1 MQETAEARILLVG
14 ADLER
19 VRGSQGRLSN
29 AGYAVRVCGADPA
42 AAAQLD
48 QFDPLVVV
56 VDPSVGEASAAEFL
70 ERSRRQYPATCFI
83 SPDELERAAALE
95 PSAAGVVGSGPGAGA
110 SDAHGSLSSDAAAPG
125 LPLPGAPELGTD
137 AADASPDLLLLVERG
152 LERARKQREAA
163 RFKNRADAIL
173 SQARFDEIIG
183 NHPSMQGLLK
193 KVAQVA
199 KTRANVLILGESGT
213 GKELIAA
220 SLHQNSKRHAARFI
234 KLNCAALSESVL
246 ESELFGHEKGAF
258 TGAVSRREGRFEQ
271 ANGGTLFLD
280 EISEVPPAVQIKL
293 LRFLQ
298 EREFERVGGNETLK
312 VDVRI
317 VAATNKDLMLLVN
330 QGRFRED
337 LYYRLN
343 VVRIVVPPL
352 RARHSDILRLAEHFL
367 RRAAAENEVEVLGF
381 TEAAKALMANYPW
394 PGNVRELQNTVEQ
407 AVVLT
412 ETGWVDADDLPIRAE
427 PKAVEPP
434 LKLVIPGATLAEI
447 ERYAITETLK
457 AVGGS
462 TTRAAEVLGISRRTV
477 QYRVREW
484 GLSSPSPADG
494 DSDVPPSE
502 LDRDLS

>member
-1 MQETAEARILLVG
+1 MQETAEARILLVSSNP
-14 ADLER
+14 AQLRPQMD
-19 VRGSQGRLSN
+19 RLSRV
-29 AGYAVRVCGADPA
+29 GYVVRACGPDADGFSVF
-42 AAAQLD
+42 D
-48 QFDPLVVV
+48 QFDPQVTLVDVNG
-56 VDPSVGEASAAEFL
+56 SAEAVEFL
-70 ERSRRQYPATCFI
+70 ERGRRDYPACGFLGLT
-83 SPDELERAAALE
+83 SPPAPELAGG
-95 PSAAGVVGSGPGAGA
+95 AGVV
-110 SDAHGSLSSDAAAPG
+110 LSEEAEA
-125 LPLPGAPELGTD
+125 
-137 AADASPDLLLLVERG
+137 PDLVPLVERA
-152 LERARKQREAA
+152 LERSRLNRDAA
-163 RFKNRADAIL
+163 RFKNRAETIL

-183 NHPSMQGLLK
+183 SHPSMQGLLK

-199 KTRANVLILGESGT
+199 QTRANVLILGESGT

-220 SLHQNSKRHAARFI
+220 SLHQNSKRHAARFV

-317 VAATNKDLMLLVN
+317 VAATNKDLMHLVN
-330 QGRFRED
+330 EGRFRED

-343 VVRIVVPPL
+343 VVRIAVPPL
-352 RARHSDILRLAEHFL
+352 RARPSDVLRLADHFL
-367 RRAAAENEVEVLGF
+367 RRAALENEVEVIGF
-381 TEAAKALMANYPW
+381 TEAAKGLMIDYPW

-412 ETGWVDADDLPIRAE
+412 ETGWVDVDDLPIRS
-427 PKAVEPP
+427 EPP
-434 LKLVIPGATLAEI
+434 AGAASALKLIIPGATLAEI

-462 TTRAAEVLGISRRTV
+462 TTRAAEILGISRRTV

-484 GLSSPSPADG
+484 GLGHAAGPGES
-494 DSDVPPSE
+494 DSDLPPS
-502 LDRDLS
+502 DFHGAD

>member
-1 MQETAEARILLVG
+1 MPETVEARVLLVSSNAEQIRQQADRLSGVGFVVQACSPDADGFSLFDKFDPQVTVVDLSEGGAEAF
-14 ADLER
+14 AFLER
-19 VRGSQGRLSN
+19 GRRSYPSCGFLSWNESASPASGSNGHAMALESDRPDL
-29 AGYAVRVCGADPA
+29 V
-42 AAAQLD
+42 
-48 QFDPLVVV
+48 PLV
-56 VDPSVGEASAAEFL
+56 ERAL
-70 ERSRRQYPATCFI
+70 ERSRVSR
-83 SPDELERAAALE
+83 D
-95 PSAAGVVGSGPGAGA
+95 
-110 SDAHGSLSSDAAAPG
+110 
-125 LPLPGAPELGTD
+125 
-137 AADASPDLLLLVERG
+137 
-152 LERARKQREAA
+152 AA
-163 RFKNRADAIL
+163 RFKNRAEAIL

-183 NHPSMQGLLK
+183 SHPSMQALLK

-199 KTRANVLILGESGT
+199 QTRANVLILGESGT

-220 SLHQNSKRHAARFI
+220 SLHQNSKRNAARFV

-258 TGAVSRREGRFEQ
+258 TGAVSRRECRFEQ

-317 VAATNKDLMLLVN
+317 VAATNKDLMHLVN
-330 QGRFRED
+330 EGRFRED

-343 VVRIVVPPL
+343 VVRIAVPPL
-352 RARHSDILRLAEHFL
+352 RARPSDVLRLANHFL
-367 RRAAAENEVEVLGF
+367 QRAAAENEVEVMGF
-381 TEAAKALMANYPW
+381 TETAKLLMMDYPW

-412 ETGWVDADDLPIRAE
+412 ETGWVDVDDLPIRAE
-427 PKAVEPP
+427 GPQVAEG
-434 LKLVIPGATLAEI
+434 LKLIIPGATLAEI

-484 GLSSPSPADG
+484 GLGHSNAPG
-494 DSDVPPSE
+494 ETDSDLPGDFEPPAA
-502 LDRDLS
+502 R

>member
-1 MQETAEARILLVG
+1 MNQFSMPETVEARVLLVSP
-14 ADLER
+14 DREQ
-19 VRGSQGRLSN
+19 VRHHAERLS
-29 AGYAVRVCGADPA
+29 GVGFVVRACGPDADGFS
-42 AAAQLD
+42 LFD
-48 QFDPLVVV
+48 QFDPQVTV
-56 VDPSVGEASAAEFL
+56 VDVSAGGTAAFEFL
-70 ERSRRQYPATCFI
+70 ERGRRNYPGCGFLSWAPAT
-83 SPDELERAAALE
+83 SAAAALNGRGHDI
-95 PSAAGVVGSGPGAGA
+95 SAD
-110 SDAHGSLSSDAAAPG
+110 SDL
-125 LPLPGAPELGTD
+125 
-137 AADASPDLLLLVERG
+137 PDLVPLVERA
-152 LERARKQREAA
+152 LERSRVSRDAA
-163 RFKNRADAIL
+163 RFKNRAETIL

-183 NHPSMQGLLK
+183 SHPSMQGLLK

-199 KTRANVLILGESGT
+199 QTRANVLILGESGT

-220 SLHQNSKRHAARFI
+220 SLHQNSKRSGARFI

-258 TGAVSRREGRFEQ
+258 TGADRRREGRFEQ

-317 VAATNKDLMLLVN
+317 VAATNKDLMHLVN
-330 QGRFRED
+330 EGRFRED

-343 VVRIVVPPL
+343 VVRIAVPPL
-352 RARHSDILRLAEHFL
+352 RARPSDVLRLANHFL
-367 RRAAAENEVEVLGF
+367 RRAAAENEVEVMGF
-381 TEAAKALMANYPW
+381 TESAKLLMMDYPW

-412 ETGWVDADDLPIRAE
+412 ETGWVDVDDLPIVAKQPVVNE
-427 PKAVEPP
+427 G
-434 LKLVIPGATLAEI
+434 LKLIIPGATLAEI

-484 GLSSPSPADG
+484 GLSTAGSPGES
-494 DSDVPPSE
+494 DSDLPPEGDPVPP
-502 LDRDLS
+502 R

>member
-1 MQETAEARILLVG
+1 MQEPAEARILLVSS
-14 ADLER
+14 DLEQ
-19 VRGSQGRLSN
+19 VRRHALCLSG
-29 AGYAVRVCGADPA
+29 AGYVVRHCAPNADGSLL
-42 AAAQLD
+42 LD
-48 QFDPLVVV
+48 QFDPLVTL
-56 VDPSVGEASAAEFL
+56 VDVSAGGLEATEFLEHGRQRHPSCGFMALPEAEPAGELSGDLLPLVERAL
-70 ERSRRQYPATCFI
+70 ERSRK
-83 SPDELERAAALE
+83 E
-95 PSAAGVVGSGPGAGA
+95 
-110 SDAHGSLSSDAAAPG
+110 
-125 LPLPGAPELGTD
+125 
-137 AADASPDLLLLVERG
+137 
-152 LERARKQREAA
+152 REAL
-163 RFKNRADAIL
+163 RFKNRAEAIL

-183 NHPSMQGLLK
+183 SHPSMQGLLK

-220 SLHQNSKRHAARFI
+220 SLHQNSKRHGARFI

-317 VAATNKDLMLLVN
+317 VAATNKDLMQLVS

-352 RARHSDILRLAEHFL
+352 RARHSDVLRLAEHFL
-367 RRAAAENEVEVLGF
+367 RRAAADNEVEVLGF

-412 ETGWVDADDLPIRAE
+412 ETGWVDADDLPIHAE
-427 PKAVEPP
+427 PKAVESP
-434 LKLVIPGATLAEI
+434 LGLVIPGATLAEI
-447 ERYAITETLK
+447 ERYAITATLK

-484 GLSSPSPADG
+484 GLSSVVQA
-494 DSDVPPSE
+494 DSDSDLPPSE
-502 LDRDLS
+502 FERAPPGERRRLGVSRLRPA

>member
-1 MQETAEARILLVG
+1 MQESAEARILVVS
-14 ADLER
+14 ADLEQ
-19 VRGSQGRLSN
+19 VRCHLDRLSGL
-29 AGYAVRVCGADPA
+29 GYVVRACGPDATGVS
-42 AAAQLD
+42 LFD
-48 QFDPLVVV
+48 QFDPQVVV
-56 VDPSVGEASAAEFL
+56 IDSSTGGAEVTEFL
-70 ERSRRQYPATCFI
+70 ERGKRNHPTACFLPI
-83 SPDELERAAALE
+83 GESPPVASAPDDGVRPSSAE
-95 PSAAGVVGSGPGAGA
+95 P
-110 SDAHGSLSSDAAAPG
+110 
-125 LPLPGAPELGTD
+125 
-137 AADASPDLLLLVERG
+137 SPDLLPLVERA
-152 LERARKQREAA
+152 LEDARKQRDAA

-183 NHPSMQGLLK
+183 SHPSMQNLLK

-352 RARHSDILRLAEHFL
+352 RARHSDILRLADHFL
-367 RRAAAENEVEVLGF
+367 RRAAAENEVEVMGF
-381 TEAAKALMANYPW
+381 TESAKALMANYPW

-427 PKAVEPP
+427 PKAVDPP

-484 GLSSPSPADG
+484 GLSSTPPS
-494 DSDVPPSE
+494 DSDSDPPPSE
-502 LDRDLS
+502 LDRDSRGVDS

>member
-1 MQETAEARILLVG
+1 MQETAEARILLVSS
-14 ADLER
+14 DLEQ
-19 VRGSQGRLSN
+19 VRRHVDTLERTGYVVRACGPDADGLSLFT
-29 AGYAVRVCGADPA
+29 A
-42 AAAQLD
+42 
-48 QFDPLVVV
+48 FDPQVTLVDVRAGSS
-56 VDPSVGEASAAEFL
+56 DATEFL
-70 ERSRRQYPATCFI
+70 ERGRRANPSTSFLALTDAE
-83 SPDELERAAALE
+83 PTPAAADPHSGVSQTA
-95 PSAAGVVGSGPGAGA
+95 PSE
-110 SDAHGSLSSDAAAPG
+110 H
-125 LPLPGAPELGTD
+125 
-137 AADASPDLLLLVERG
+137 AADLLPLVERA
-152 LERARKQREAA
+152 LERARQQRDAA
-163 RFKNRADAIL
+163 RFKHRADAIL
-173 SQARFDEIIG
+173 SQAKFDEIIG
-183 NHPSMQGLLK
+183 NHPSMQNLLK

-317 VAATNKDLMLLVN
+317 VAATNKDLMHLVN
-330 QGRFRED
+330 QSRFRED

-352 RARHSDILRLAEHFL
+352 RARHSDILRLADHFL
-367 RRAAAENEVEVLGF
+367 RRAGAENEVEVVGF
-381 TEAAKALMANYPW
+381 TEAAKTLMANYPW

-427 PKAVEPP
+427 PKAAEPP

-484 GLSSPSPADG
+484 GLGSSTQVDP
-494 DSDVPPSE
+494 DSELPPSE
-502 LDRDLS
+502 LEREP

>member
-1 MQETAEARILLVG
+1 MPETVEARVLLVSSNAEQVRQH
-14 ADLER
+14 AD
-19 VRGSQGRLSN
+19 RLSGVGFVVQ
-29 AGYAVRVCGADPA
+29 ACGPDAQGFSLFDKFDPQVTVVDLSEGGA
-42 AAAQLD
+42 AA
-48 QFDPLVVV
+48 F
-56 VDPSVGEASAAEFL
+56 EFL
-70 ERSRRQYPATCFI
+70 ERGRRSYPCCGF
-83 SPDELERAAALE
+83 
-95 PSAAGVVGSGPGAGA
+95 
-110 SDAHGSLSSDAAAPG
+110 LSWNEAAP
-125 LPLPGAPELGTD
+125 PGPASNGHSPAPD
-137 AADASPDLLLLVERG
+137 ADRPDLVPLVERA
-152 LERARKQREAA
+152 LERSRVSRDAA
-163 RFKNRADAIL
+163 RFKNRAETIL

-183 NHPSMQGLLK
+183 SHPSMQALLK

-199 KTRANVLILGESGT
+199 QTRANVLILGESGT

-220 SLHQNSKRHAARFI
+220 SLHQNSKRAAARFV

-317 VAATNKDLMLLVN
+317 VAATNKDLMHLVN
-330 QGRFRED
+330 EGRFRED

-343 VVRIVVPPL
+343 VVRIAVPPL
-352 RARHSDILRLAEHFL
+352 RARPSDVLRLANHFL
-367 RRAAAENEVEVLGF
+367 RRAAAENEVEVMGF
-381 TEAAKALMANYPW
+381 TEAAKLLMMDYPW

-412 ETGWVDADDLPIRAE
+412 ETGWVDVDDLPIRAE
-427 PKAVEPP
+427 GPQVAEG
-434 LKLVIPGATLAEI
+434 LKLIIPGATLAEI

-484 GLSSPSPADG
+484 GLGHTNAPGEA
-494 DSDVPPSE
+494 DSDLPGDFEPPAA
-502 LDRDLS
+502 R

>member
-1 MQETAEARILLVG
+1 MQETAEARILLVSS
-14 ADLER
+14 DPER
-19 VRGSQGRLSN
+19 VRRHLDHLSG
-29 AGYAVRVCGADPA
+29 AGYVVRTCAPNADG
-42 AAAQLD
+42 QSLVD
-48 QFDPLVVV
+48 QFDPLVTV
-56 VDPSVGEASAAEFL
+56 VDMGSNSAAAAEFVERGRRAHPSCGFITLAEPPSPAEPGVNGAAARAMHGAPADVLPLVERAL
-70 ERSRRQYPATCFI
+70 ERSRK
-83 SPDELERAAALE
+83 E
-95 PSAAGVVGSGPGAGA
+95 
-110 SDAHGSLSSDAAAPG
+110 
-125 LPLPGAPELGTD
+125 
-137 AADASPDLLLLVERG
+137 
-152 LERARKQREAA
+152 REAL

-183 NHPSMQGLLK
+183 NHPSMQSLLK

-317 VAATNKDLMLLVN
+317 VAATNKDLMHLVN

-352 RARHSDILRLAEHFL
+352 RARHSDVLRLADHFL

-427 PKAVEPP
+427 PKSAEPP
-434 LKLVIPGATLAEI
+434 LKLVIPGSTLAEI

-484 GLSSPSPADG
+484 GLGTAAPADAE
-494 DSDVPPSE
+494 SDVPPSE
-502 LDRDLS
+502 LEREPS

>member
-1 MQETAEARILLVG
+1 MHQPVEARILLVS
-14 ADLER
+14 ADPEQ
-19 VRGSQGRLSN
+19 VRHHLDRLSGV
-29 AGYAVRVCGADPA
+29 GYVVRACGPDADGFS
-42 AAAQLD
+42 LFD
-48 QFDPLVVV
+48 QFDPQLTV
-56 VDPSVGEASAAEFL
+56 VDLSAGGADAFEFL
-70 ERSRRQYPATCFI
+70 ERGRRSYPGCGFLSLTE
-83 SPDELERAAALE
+83 SPQPPPVLEALANSGGAVE
-95 PSAAGVVGSGPGAGA
+95 GVEAEA
-110 SDAHGSLSSDAAAPG
+110 
-125 LPLPGAPELGTD
+125 
-137 AADASPDLLLLVERG
+137 PDLLPFVERA
-152 LERARKQREAA
+152 LERSRSSRDAA
-163 RFKNRADAIL
+163 RFKNRADVIL

-183 NHPSMQGLLK
+183 SHPSMQALLK

-199 KTRANVLILGESGT
+199 QTRANVLILGESGT

-317 VAATNKDLMLLVN
+317 VAATNKDLMHLVN
-330 QGRFRED
+330 EGRFRED

-343 VVRIVVPPL
+343 VVRIAVPPL
-352 RARHSDILRLAEHFL
+352 RARPSDVLQLAEHFL
-367 RRAAAENEVEVLGF
+367 RRAAAENEVEVMGF
-381 TEAAKALMANYPW
+381 TDPAKTLLIEYPW

-407 AVVLT
+407 AVVLN

-427 PKAVEPP
+427 PQTESP
-434 LKLVIPGATLAEI
+434 LKLIIPGATLAEI

-462 TTRAAEVLGISRRTV
+462 TTRAAEILGISRRTV
-477 QYRVREW
+477 QYRVRQW
-484 GLSSPSPADG
+484 GLGHPSQIEDADLPPG
-494 DSDVPPSE
+494 DFE
-502 LDRDLS
+502 RTG

>member
-1 MQETAEARILLVG
+1 MQETAEARILLVS
-14 ADLER
+14 ADLDR
-19 VRGSQGRLSN
+19 VRRHLDCLNGVGYVVRTCAPN
-29 AGYAVRVCGADPA
+29 ADG
-42 AAAQLD
+42 QSLFE
-48 QFDPLVVV
+48 QFDPLVTL
-56 VDPSVGEASAAEFL
+56 VDVGASGPEGSEFL
-70 ERSRRQYPATCFI
+70 DREQ
-83 SPDELERAAALE
+83 RAH
-95 PSAAGVVGSGPGAGA
+95 PGC
-110 SDAHGSLSSDAAAPG
+110 SFVSLPEAAAPSG
-125 LPLPGAPELGTD
+125 LGDRNGTPHL
-137 AADASPDLLLLVERG
+137 AADESPADVLLLVEHALTRS
-152 LERARKQREAA
+152 RKEREAL

-183 NHPSMQGLLK
+183 SHPSMQSLLK

-317 VAATNKDLMLLVN
+317 VAATNKDLMHLVN

-343 VVRIVVPPL
+343 VVRVMVPPL
-352 RARHSDILRLAEHFL
+352 RARHSDVLRLADHFL

-427 PKAVEPP
+427 PKTAEPP
-434 LKLVIPGATLAEI
+434 LKLVIPGSTLAEI

-484 GLSSPSPADG
+484 GLSSATQS
-494 DSDVPPSE
+494 DSDSDLPPSE
-502 LDRDLS
+502 LERDLS

>member
-1 MQETAEARILLVG
+1 MQETAEARILLVSS
-14 ADLER
+14 DPER
-19 VRGSQGRLSN
+19 VRRHLDRLSGVGYVVRTCAPN
-29 AGYAVRVCGADPA
+29 ADGQSLVE
-42 AAAQLD
+42 
-48 QFDPLVVV
+48 QFDPLVTV
-56 VDPSVGEASAAEFL
+56 VDVGASNGDAVEFLDRGRRTHPSCGFIALPDAESPEGAINGVDAPTAHEPPADVLPLVERTL
-70 ERSRRQYPATCFI
+70 ERSRK
-83 SPDELERAAALE
+83 ERDAL
-95 PSAAGVVGSGPGAGA
+95 
-110 SDAHGSLSSDAAAPG
+110 
-125 LPLPGAPELGTD
+125 
-137 AADASPDLLLLVERG
+137 
-152 LERARKQREAA
+152 

-183 NHPSMQGLLK
+183 SHPTMQGLLK

-317 VAATNKDLMLLVN
+317 VAATNKDLMHLVN

-352 RARHSDILRLAEHFL
+352 RARHSDVLRLADHFL

-381 TEAAKALMANYPW
+381 TEAAKALMADYPW

-412 ETGWVDADDLPIRAE
+412 ETGWVDADDLPIRPE
-427 PKAVEPP
+427 PKTTEPP
-434 LKLVIPGATLAEI
+434 LKLVIPGSTLAEI

-484 GLSSPSPADG
+484 GLSTSTQAEAESDLAQSEFDREPS
-494 DSDVPPSE
+494 
-502 LDRDLS
+502 

>member
-1 MQETAEARILLVG
+1 MQETAEARILLVSS
-14 ADLER
+14 DPEQ
-19 VRGSQGRLSN
+19 VRWEASRLSGV
-29 AGYAVRVCGADPA
+29 GYVVRSCAPDAEGSRFV
-42 AAAQLD
+42 D
-48 QFDPLVVV
+48 QFDPLVVI
-56 VDPSVGEASAAEFL
+56 VDLARGNSEAAEFL
-70 ERSRRQYPATCFI
+70 ERGRRSHPSSCFLALGETPA
-83 SPDELERAAALE
+83 SLGAAE
-95 PSAAGVVGSGPGAGA
+95 PVANGA
-110 SDAHGSLSSDAAAPG
+110 SPG
-125 LPLPGAPELGTD
+125 DGHDGTD
-137 AADASPDLLLLVERG
+137 LLPLVERA
-152 LERARKQREAA
+152 LERSRKEREVL

-183 NHPSMQGLLK
+183 SHPSMQNLLK

-317 VAATNKDLMLLVN
+317 VAATNKDLMHLVN

-352 RARHSDILRLAEHFL
+352 RARHSDVLRLAEHFL

-381 TEAAKALMANYPW
+381 TDAAKTLMTNYPW

-427 PKAVEPP
+427 PKTVEPP

-484 GLSSPSPADG
+484 GLSTTSQNDA
-494 DSDVPPSE
+494 DSDMPPTDF
-502 LDRDLS
+502 DRDQ

>member
-1 MQETAEARILLVG
+1 MQESAEARILLVS
-14 ADLER
+14 ADLEQ
-19 VRGSQGRLSN
+19 VRRHVDRLSGV
-29 AGYAVRVCGADPA
+29 GYVVRACEPDATGFS
-42 AAAQLD
+42 LFD
-48 QFDPLVVV
+48 QFDPQVVV
-56 VDPSVGEASAAEFL
+56 VDSSTGGAEVTEFL
-70 ERSRRQYPATCFI
+70 ERGKRNHPTACFLPI
-83 SPDELERAAALE
+83 GDS
-95 PSAAGVVGSGPGAGA
+95 PSATRAGA
-110 SDAHGSLSSDAAAPG
+110 PLDVAHPSS
-125 LPLPGAPELGTD
+125 PELAT
-137 AADASPDLLLLVERG
+137 DLLPLVERA
-152 LERARKQREAA
+152 LEDARKQRDAA
-163 RFKNRADAIL
+163 RFKHRADAIL

-183 NHPSMQGLLK
+183 SHANMQNLLK

-220 SLHQNSKRHAARFI
+220 SLHQNSKRHANRFI

-317 VAATNKDLMLLVN
+317 VAATNKDLMHLVN

-352 RARHSDILRLAEHFL
+352 RARHSDILRLADHFL
-367 RRAAAENEVEVLGF
+367 RRAAAENEVEVMGF

-427 PKAVEPP
+427 PKTVEPP

-484 GLSSPSPADG
+484 GLTSTAQSES
-494 DSDVPPSE
+494 DSDMPPSE
-502 LDRDLS
+502 LDRESRGPES

>member
-1 MQETAEARILLVG
+1 MQETAEARILLVSS
-14 ADLER
+14 DLEQ
-19 VRGSQGRLSN
+19 VRRHVDRLSGV
-29 AGYAVRVCGADPA
+29 GYLVRACGPDADGYS
-42 AAAQLD
+42 LFD
-48 QFDPLVVV
+48 QFDPMVALV
-56 VDPSVGEASAAEFL
+56 DMSAGSAAEFL
-70 ERSRRQYPATCFI
+70 ERGRRAHPGTCFLAI
-83 SPDELERAAALE
+83 KEGE
-95 PSAAGVVGSGPGAGA
+95 
-110 SDAHGSLSSDAAAPG
+110 AAPAVAESLVNG
-125 LPLPGAPELGTD
+125 VTQTEISEHAAELLP
-137 AADASPDLLLLVERG
+137 LVERA
-152 LERARKQREAA
+152 LERSRQQRDAA
-163 RFKNRADAIL
+163 RFKHRADAIL
-173 SQARFDEIIG
+173 SQAKFDEIIG
-183 NHPSMQGLLK
+183 SHPSMQNLLK

-220 SLHQNSKRHAARFI
+220 SLHQNSKRYAARFI

-317 VAATNKDLMLLVN
+317 VAATNKDLMHLVN

-352 RARHSDILRLAEHFL
+352 RARHSDILRLADHFL
-367 RRAAAENEVEVLGF
+367 RRAGAENEVEVMGF
-381 TEAAKALMANYPW
+381 TEAAKALLADYPW

-427 PKAVEPP
+427 PKAAEPP

-484 GLSSPSPADG
+484 GLGPSSQSET
-494 DSDVPPSE
+494 DSDLPPSE
-502 LDRDLS
+502 FEREPS

>member
-1 MQETAEARILLVG
+1 MPETVETRVLLVSSNPELVSYH
-14 ADLER
+14 AA
-19 VRGSQGRLSN
+19 RLSGVGFVVRECGPDA
-29 AGYAVRVCGADPA
+29 AGFS
-42 AAAQLD
+42 
-48 QFDPLVVV
+48 QFDKFDPQVTV
-56 VDPSVGEASAAEFL
+56 VDLSAGSSEAFEFL
-70 ERSRRQYPATCFI
+70 ERGRSSYPACGFLSLT
-83 SPDELERAAALE
+83 E
-95 PSAAGVVGSGPGAGA
+95 PATNGSGVGFE
-110 SDAHGSLSSDAAAPG
+110 PG
-125 LPLPGAPELGTD
+125 LYSDP
-137 AADASPDLLLLVERG
+137 PDLVPLVERA
-152 LERARKQREAA
+152 LERSRVTRDSV
-163 RFKNRADAIL
+163 RFKNRTESIV

-183 NHPSMQGLLK
+183 SHPSMQALLK

-199 KTRANVLILGESGT
+199 QTRANVLILGESGT
-213 GKELIAA
+213 GKELIAS
-220 SLHQNSKRHAARFI
+220 SLHQNSKRSAARFI

-280 EISEVPPAVQIKL
+280 EISEVPASVQIKL

-317 VAATNKDLMLLVN
+317 VAATNKDLMNLVN
-330 QGRFRED
+330 EGRFRED

-343 VVRIVVPPL
+343 VVRIAVPPL
-352 RARHSDILRLAEHFL
+352 RARPSDVLRLANHFL
-367 RRAAAENEVEVLGF
+367 QRAAAENEVEVMGF
-381 TEAAKALMANYPW
+381 TEAAKLVMMDYPW

-427 PKAVEPP
+427 RPRVDEG
-434 LKLVIPGATLAEI
+434 LKLIIPGATLAEI

-484 GLSSPSPADG
+484 GLSHGTVPGEA
-494 DSDVPPSE
+494 DSDLPPLPPGE
-502 LDRDLS
+502 LDPRPSM

>member
-1 MQETAEARILLVG
+1 MQETAEARILLVSS
-14 ADLER
+14 DPEQ
-19 VRGSQGRLSN
+19 VRLQVSRLSGV
-29 AGYAVRVCGADPA
+29 GYTVRSCGPDPEGVRLFA
-42 AAAQLD
+42 E
-48 QFDPLVVV
+48 FDPLVTI
-56 VDPSVGEASAAEFL
+56 VDCSNNPEAMEFLEHGRRAHPSSRFLSLGSIDGGTASEPGGAARPADVAPNGAAGDAAHEGEDLLPLVERAL
-70 ERSRRQYPATCFI
+70 ERSRK
-83 SPDELERAAALE
+83 E
-95 PSAAGVVGSGPGAGA
+95 
-110 SDAHGSLSSDAAAPG
+110 
-125 LPLPGAPELGTD
+125 
-137 AADASPDLLLLVERG
+137 
-152 LERARKQREAA
+152 REAL
-163 RFKNRADAIL
+163 RFKSRADAIL
-173 SQARFDEIIG
+173 SQAKFDEIIG
-183 NHPSMQGLLK
+183 SHPSMQNLLK

-317 VAATNKDLMLLVN
+317 VAATNKDLMHLVN

-352 RARHSDILRLAEHFL
+352 RARHSDVLRLAEHFL

-381 TEAAKALMANYPW
+381 TEAAKTLMTNYPW

-427 PKAVEPP
+427 PKTVEPP
-434 LKLVIPGATLAEI
+434 LKLVIPGSTLAEI

-484 GLSSPSPADG
+484 GLSTTSASEADADMPA
-494 DSDVPPSE
+494 SE
-502 LDRDLS
+502 LERD

>member
-1 MQETAEARILLVG
+1 MVPPFRMQESAEARILLVS
-14 ADLER
+14 ADLEQ
-19 VRGSQGRLSN
+19 VRSHVDRLSGV
-29 AGYAVRVCGADPA
+29 GYVVRACGPDAMGFS
-42 AAAQLD
+42 LFD
-48 QFDPLVVV
+48 QFDPQVVV
-56 VDPSVGEASAAEFL
+56 VDSSAGGAEVTEFLARGKRNHPTACFLPIGESSPVPLDDVGRTNASA
-70 ERSRRQYPATCFI
+70 PAT
-83 SPDELERAAALE
+83 
-95 PSAAGVVGSGPGAGA
+95 
-110 SDAHGSLSSDAAAPG
+110 
-125 LPLPGAPELGTD
+125 
-137 AADASPDLLLLVERG
+137 DLLPLVERA
-152 LERARKQREAA
+152 LEDARKQRDAA
-163 RFKNRADAIL
+163 RFKHRADAIL

-183 NHPSMQGLLK
+183 SHASMQNLLK

-317 VAATNKDLMLLVN
+317 VAATNKDLMHLVN

-352 RARHSDILRLAEHFL
+352 RARHSDILRLADHFL
-367 RRAAAENEVEVLGF
+367 RRAAAENEVEVMGF
-381 TEAAKALMANYPW
+381 TESAKALMADYPW

-412 ETGWVDADDLPIRAE
+412 ETGWVEADDLPIRAE
-427 PKAVEPP
+427 PKTVEPP

-484 GLSSPSPADG
+484 GLSST
-494 DSDVPPSE
+494 PPSE
-502 LDRDLS
+502 ADSDPPPSEFEREARGSDS

>member
-1 MQETAEARILLVG
+1 MQICKGFEQLHIAAALASKSMHGPASRMQESAEARILLVS
-14 ADLER
+14 ADLEQ
-19 VRGSQGRLSN
+19 VRRHVDRLSGV
-29 AGYAVRVCGADPA
+29 GYVVRACGPDATGFS
-42 AAAQLD
+42 LFD
-48 QFDPLVVV
+48 QFDPQVVV
-56 VDPSVGEASAAEFL
+56 VDSSTGGAEVTEFL
-70 ERSRRQYPATCFI
+70 ERGKRNHPTAFFLPIGDSLPAT
-83 SPDELERAAALE
+83 RAGALDDVAHPGALE
-95 PSAAGVVGSGPGAGA
+95 PA
-110 SDAHGSLSSDAAAPG
+110 
-125 LPLPGAPELGTD
+125 T
-137 AADASPDLLLLVERG
+137 DLLPLVERA
-152 LERARKQREAA
+152 LEDARKQRDAA
-163 RFKNRADAIL
+163 RFKHRADAIL

-183 NHPSMQGLLK
+183 SHANMQNLLK

-317 VAATNKDLMLLVN
+317 VAATNKDLMHLVN

-352 RARHSDILRLAEHFL
+352 RARHSDILRLADHFL
-367 RRAAAENEVEVLGF
+367 RRAAAENEVEVMGF

-427 PKAVEPP
+427 PKTVEPP

-484 GLSSPSPADG
+484 GLTATPQSES

-502 LDRDLS
+502 FDRESRSPES

>member
-1 MQETAEARILLVG
+1 MQETAEARILLVSSNP
-14 ADLER
+14 EQ
-19 VRGSQGRLSN
+19 VRLHAARLSGV
-29 AGYAVRVCGADPA
+29 GYVVRACSPDAEGAS
-42 AAAQLD
+42 LFE
-48 QFDPLVVV
+48 QFDPLVTI
-56 VDPSVGEASAAEFL
+56 VDLGAGGAEAGEFL
-70 ERSRRQYPATCFI
+70 ERGRRTHPSSSF
-83 SPDELERAAALE
+83 LALGE
-95 PSAAGVVGSGPGAGA
+95 PSAAPPGVEVSSRYADSGSQDSA
-110 SDAHGSLSSDAAAPG
+110 
-125 LPLPGAPELGTD
+125 
-137 AADASPDLLLLVERG
+137 DLLPLVERA
-152 LERARKQREAA
+152 LTRSRKEREAL
-163 RFKNRADAIL
+163 RFKHRTDAIL

-183 NHPSMQGLLK
+183 SHPSMQNLLK

-317 VAATNKDLMLLVN
+317 VAATNKDLMHLVN
-330 QGRFRED
+330 QARFRED

-343 VVRIVVPPL
+343 VVRVVVPPL
-352 RARHSDILRLAEHFL
+352 RARHSDVLRLADHFL

-381 TEAAKALMANYPW
+381 TEAAKELMASYPW

-412 ETGWVDADDLPIRAE
+412 ETGWVDADDLPIRGE
-427 PKAVEPP
+427 PKTVEPP

-484 GLSSPSPADG
+484 GLGTASQNEA
-494 DSDVPPSE
+494 DSDMPPSE
-502 LDRDLS
+502 FDRDQ